1 MVSLMQSRLLVVFLM
16 LAVGGC
22 VAPRPAPILPQA
34 ATEATRAMERAL
46 ELVFGPLDQESTSLN
61 WVPPVAGEPAV
72 ADVMAPALTEL
83 QTRMQRRLEL
93 SDALKIRGTVGE
105 DFRGY
110 LEARVALQPADEK
123 IVSDENADRREV
135 YSAIAAREKINA
147 EQVGRLRAQKIA
159 LTSTRGIWLQAG
171 DGVWDQ
177 KP

>member
-1 MVSLMQSRLLVVFLM
+1 MQSRLLAVFLM
-16 LAVGGC
+16 LAFGGC
-22 VAPRPAPILPQA
+22 VAPRPAPLSPQA
-34 ATEATRAMERAL
+34 ATEATRVIERAL
-46 ELVFGPLDQESTSLN
+46 ERVFGSLDQKSATLN
-61 WVPPVAGEPAV
+61 WMPPAADGTAV
-72 ADVMAPALTEL
+72 ADVIAPALTEL

-105 DFRGY
+105 NFRGY
-110 LEARVALQPADEK
+110 LEARVALQPGDEK

-159 LTSTRGIWLQAG
+159 LTSTRGIWLQGG